1 MDGCMTKAER
11 LNDSRGLFQKT
22 VEYYDNERFGFDSS
36 ISERLKENLDFYS
49 GVGQWPADV
58 KNRLKSEYRPALV
71 INRIAP
77 AINMVSGYER
87 QNRSEIKPFAFETSD
102 SRQAFVME
110 YVLKHIHRG
119 FDSGFS
125 NSEGFLKGI
134 VSSEAHWEY
143 AIDIGDDGLPEMV
156 RELLPLG
163 SVKWDPLSKRYD
175 RSDAMYCFQDS
186 WISEN
191 ELFQLRPQLEGKGM
205 DYDRAKEGGAISVI
219 RGKDYDWGNSRDFY
233 DEPTKRVR
241 LIRLWRKRWEKEYIV
256 NDRNNPTEIRVLSQK
271 EIKEVDRN
279 NPLLVIRS
287 RMRPKISYQMFSGD
301 EELVWNET
309 IELSRIPIVSF
320 YCFFI
325 EGVYFSLV
333 DLGKDRQRQI
343 NKTDSVMSDY
353 LARLPKMSVM
363 MEERA
368 FRNEQDRR
376 RFDGARV
383 GDSMVFADGALSNN
397 SVQFPQIQGMNIISY
412 YTSMKETQYKEL
424 KEIMGVHDTLMGI
437 KPKGA
442 QSGVAF
448 DILRQQGLT
457 VTESIFDNFVA
468 TKRQMGKLEI
478 ELIQK
483 HFPPEKID
491 RILGGLANQY
501 QDDKLMDIWEQ
512 ARDDEEAR
520 KKLVDTLMTTK
531 YDIMMDQAFDLPTIR
546 QANQMQFNH
555 LMQAGF
561 PVPPDMIIENSEISQ
576 DQKDQWKA
584 YIQQQQQQQQ
594 QQGIGG
600 VK

>member
-1 MDGCMTKAER
+1 MTKAER
-11 LNDSRGLFQKT
+11 LINSRELFTKT
-22 VEYYDNERFGFDSS
+22 VDYYDNEKFGFDVS
-36 ISERLKENLDFYS
+36 ISERLKENLDFYT

-58 KNRLKSEYRPALV
+58 KQQLRSEYRPALV

-77 AINMVSGYER
+77 AVNMVSGHER

-134 VSSEAHWEY
+134 VSSAADWEY
-143 AIDIGDDGLPEMV
+143 SIDIGDDGLPEIV
-156 RELLPLG
+156 RELLPSG
-163 SVKWDPLSKRYD
+163 SVKWDPLSKKYD

-191 ELFQLRPQLEGKGM
+191 ELFQLRPQLEGKGL
-205 DYDRAKEGGAISVI
+205 DYDKKKEGTISVVS
-219 RGKDYDWGNSRDFY
+219 GNDYDWKNSRSFY
-233 DEPTKRVR
+233 DDTTKKVR

-256 NDRNNPTEIRVLSQK
+256 NDRNNPTEISVLNQK
-271 EIKEVDRN
+271 EIKNIDIN
-279 NPLLVIRS
+279 NPLLIIRP
-287 RMRPKISYQMFSGD
+287 RMRPRISYQMFSGD

-333 DLGKDRQRQI
+333 DLGKDRQMQI

-353 LARLPKMSVM
+353 LARLPKLSIM

-383 GDSMVFADGALSNN
+383 GDSMVFADGALTNG
-397 SVQFPQIQGMNIISY
+397 SVQFPQVQGMNIISY
-412 YTSMKETQYKEL
+412 YTSMKETQYKEM

-457 VTESIFDNFVA
+457 ITEPIFDNFSA
-468 TKRQMGKLEI
+468 TKRQMGKLEV

-483 HFPPEKID
+483 HFPPEKIE

-501 QDDKLMDIWEQ
+501 RDDKLMEIWEQ

-531 YDIMMDQAFDLPTIR
+531 YDMMMDQAFDLPTIR
-546 QANQMQFNH
+546 QANQVQFNQ

-561 PVPPDMIIENSEISQ
+561 PVPPDIIIENSEISQ

-584 YIQQQQQQQQ
+584 YIQQQQ
-594 QQGIGG
+594 GMGG
-600 VK
+600 VQ